1 MIICCRD
8 RGDKNSGAGL
18 GRERPGTF
26 KEVSIIDAA
35 RECAGVLVSSLH
47 VHFPPFVPVLF
58 HEEPGP
64 DR

>member
-1 MIICCRD
+1 MTEV
-8 RGDKNSGAGL
+8 

-35 RECAGVLVSSLH
+35 WEGARVLVSSLH
-47 VHFPPFVPVLF
+47 IRFPLFVPVLH

-64 DR
+64 DREQGRHMVTWN

>member
-1 MIICCRD
+1 M
-8 RGDKNSGAGL
+8 AGV

-35 RECAGVLVSSLH
+35 REGAGVLVSSLH
-47 VHFPPFVPVLF
+47 VHFPLFVPVLL